1 MNNNVMNNLEN
12 SKNTLDSAITELQ
25 RIQKLYSKLDEI
37 ADRYTS
43 QAERLEAASKSF
55 KASANR
61 MRG

>member
-1 MNNNVMNNLEN
+1 MNNDFMNNLEN
-12 SKNTLDSAITELQ
+12 SKNTLDSAIAKLQ
-25 RIQKLYSKLDEI
+25 EIQKMYSKLDKI

-43 QAERLEAASKSF
+43 QAERLEAASKSL